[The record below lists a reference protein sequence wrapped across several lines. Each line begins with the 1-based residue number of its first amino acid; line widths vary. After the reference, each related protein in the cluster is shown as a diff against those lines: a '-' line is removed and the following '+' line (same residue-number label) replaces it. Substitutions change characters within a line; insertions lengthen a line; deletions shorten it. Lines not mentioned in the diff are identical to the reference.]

1 MNAKVKSRQFCS
13 VCKEWLDMV
22 VVPTGDG
29 DDDDGV
35 IWFRCPQCQG
45 FLPKLSGGDPKDE
58 QEQQDEKKPSETS
71 PPPAT
76 PETAPDPGTD
86 QENMRWDSPADM
98 MAEMAKKKD
107 TSPSETSL
115 AKDLPP
121 EVADLGLEDLPVD
134 LGVADDVED
143 AEDKTDEEE
152 GAPPSTDPIHEY
164 AALLAAKDP
173 TGAAPYRPWGTYEV
187 GQCIVHL
194 AWDDCGVVVAKE
206 NLPGGRRAVKVY
218 FEEAGVVRLI
228 EQAPR

>member
-1 MNAKVKSRQFCS
+1 
-13 VCKEWLDMV
+13 MV

-58 QEQQDEKKPSETS
+58 PEEQAETKSPEISRSSADQD
-71 PPPAT
+71 
-76 PETAPDPGTD
+76 TAPGPASD
-86 QENMRWDSPADM
+86 QEDMRWDSPADM

-107 TSPSETSL
+107 PSTSGQSL
-115 AKDLPP
+115 VTDLPP

-134 LGVADDVED
+134 LGVADDADEVED
-143 AEDKTDEEE
+143 AEDSTPEEE
-152 GAPPSTDPIHEY
+152 GAPPSADPIHEY
-164 AALLAAKDP
+164 AALLAEIDP
-173 TGAAPYRPWGTYEV
+173 AGASPYRPWGTYEV

>member
-45 FLPKLSGGDPKDE
+45 FLPKLSGGDPKE
-58 QEQQDEKKPSETS
+58 EREAQGEEKPSEAST
-71 PPPAT
+71 PA
-76 PETAPDPGTD
+76 AD
-86 QENMRWDSPADM
+86 QDDMRWDSPADM
-98 MAEMAKKKD
+98 MAEMARTKD
-107 TSPSETSL
+107 ASPSEPDA

-121 EVADLGLEDLPVD
+121 EVADLDLGDLPVD
-134 LGVADDVED
+134 LGVADDAED
-143 AEDKTDEEE
+143 AEEPAAEEE
-152 GAPPSTDPIHEY
+152 GAPPSSDPIHEY
-164 AALLAAKDP
+164 AALLAEKDP
-173 TGAAPYRPWGTYEV
+173 SDASPYRPWGTYEL